1 MSEADGNARLE
12 EPAELE
18 DLEESPAP
26 TGPEPALLDSPE
38 YQTWT
43 RSSLSNRVPSLFLD
57 KRLKILRANESFC
70 KMFGCESQFPGQ
82 YFTQFYAPF
91 FDPKRSAEL
100 FRAVLS
106 PKTGYTWNGR
116 VEKLGR
122 DQLLNVS
129 KVWILPLFTE
139 SGGGGEPGA
148 GCVEGAL
155 GVEDTSGVEAAVGTA
170 GGMGPQAYSAMCLDM
185 TTEYRDLLQNTFM
198 SLLGAARLK
207 DNDTG
212 NHIERVNR
220 YARILS
226 EELAARRDFPDVDRQ
241 FIASIGLVAA
251 LHDVGKIGTPDDILN
266 KAGPLET
273 WEWDVMKQHTTNG
286 AYILSTYPNP
296 MAREVALRHHERW
309 DGSGYP
315 HGLSQELIP
324 LSARIVAIADVYD
337 ALRMRRTYKEAY
349 SHERALE
356 TMEREKGTHF
366 DPRLIGRFLSVADD
380 FRAVFSDLADAQ

>member
-1 MSEADGNARLE
+1 MSDTEGIGRLE
-12 EPAELE
+12 EASELE
-18 DLEESPAP
+18 DIEESPAP
-26 TGPEPALLDSPE
+26 AVPEPGMLASPE
-38 YQTWT
+38 YQMWV
-43 RSSLSNRVPSLFLD
+43 RCSLNDRVPSLFLD
-57 KRLKILRANESFC
+57 SRLKILRANESFC
-70 KMFGCESQFPGQ
+70 RMFGCESQFPGL
-82 YFTQFYAPF
+82 YFTQFYASF
-91 FDPKRSAEL
+91 FDPKKSAEL
-100 FRAVLS
+100 FRAILS
-106 PKTGYTWNGR
+106 PGTDYTWNGR
-116 VEKLGR
+116 VEKLGL

-129 KVWILPLFTE
+129 KIWILPLFAP
-139 SGGGGEPGA
+139 GG
-148 GCVEGAL
+148 
-155 GVEDTSGVEAAVGTA
+155 DTSGGA
-170 GGMGPQAYSAMCLDM
+170 PQAYSAMCLDM
-185 TTEYRDLLQNTFM
+185 TTEYRDLMQNTFM

-220 YARILS
+220 YAQILA
-226 EELAARRDFPDVDRQ
+226 EDIAGQRDSYGVDRQ

-315 HGLSQELIP
+315 HGFSQDLIP

-349 SHERALE
+349 SHERTLE
-356 TMEREKGTHF
+356 TMEGEKGTHF
-366 DPRLIGRFLSVADD
+366 DPRLVARFLAVAED
-380 FRAVFSDLADAQ
+380 FRTVFSDLADAQ

>member
-1 MSEADGNARLE
+1 MSDTTDNDRLQEA
-12 EPAELE
+12 AELE
-18 DLEESPAP
+18 DVEDI
-26 TGPEPALLDSPE
+26 PEGQDEDDTLVGSPE
-38 YQTWT
+38 YKVWT
-43 RSSLSNRVPSLFLD
+43 RSALGDHVPSMFLD
-57 KRLKILRANESFC
+57 SRLKILRANESFC
-70 KMFGCESQFPGQ
+70 RMFGCSSEFPGV
-82 YFTQFYAPF
+82 YLTQFYASF
-91 FDPKRSAEL
+91 FDQKKSAEL

-106 PKTGYTWNGR
+106 PSTGYTWNGR
-116 VEKLGR
+116 VEKIGT

-129 KVWILPLFTE
+129 KVWILPLFGE
-139 SGGGGEPGA
+139 AEPAAEASLEPPLEASSGTTA
-148 GCVEGAL
+148 V
-155 GVEDTSGVEAAVGTA
+155 SGV
-170 GGMGPQAYSAMCLDM
+170 PRAYSALCLDM
-185 TTEYRDLLQNTFM
+185 TVEYGDLLQNTFM

-226 EELAARRDFPDVDRQ
+226 KDLAGRPWAPEVDRQ

-315 HGLSQELIP
+315 HGLSQDLIP

-337 ALRMRRTYKEAY
+337 ALRMRRTYKDAY

-356 TMEREKGTHF
+356 TMVRERGTHF
-366 DPRLIGRFLSVADD
+366 DPLLVGRFLDVAED
-380 FRAVFSDLADAQ
+380 FRAVFSELADAQ

>member
-1 MSEADGNARLE
+1 M
-12 EPAELE
+12 
-18 DLEESPAP
+18 
-26 TGPEPALLDSPE
+26 
-38 YQTWT
+38 
-43 RSSLSNRVPSLFLD
+43 
-57 KRLKILRANESFC
+57 
-70 KMFGCESQFPGQ
+70 
-82 YFTQFYAPF
+82 
-91 FDPKRSAEL
+91 
-100 FRAVLS
+100 
-106 PKTGYTWNGR
+106 
-116 VEKLGR
+116 

-129 KVWILPLFTE
+129 KIWILPLFAPGGDA
-139 SGGGGEPGA
+139 SGGAAAASGA
-148 GCVEGAL
+148 PE
-155 GVEDTSGVEAAVGTA
+155 
-170 GGMGPQAYSAMCLDM
+170 AYSAMCLDM

-220 YARILS
+220 YARILA
-226 EELAARRDFPDVDRQ
+226 EDLGGRRDSPEVDRQ

-315 HGLSQELIP
+315 HGLSQDLIP
-324 LSARIVAIADVYD
+324 LSARIVAVADVYD

-366 DPRLIGRFLSVADD
+366 DPRLIERFLSVADD
-380 FRAVFSDLADAQ
+380 FRTVFSDLADAQ